1 MDDIFL
7 TSKNNI
13 TLSSTTSTVI
23 ETPLT
28 KVGSNNANNPVA
40 FGDVV
45 EEVFNLVFSIL
56 SNGLLAP
63 TGPVKVGPGAGDL
76 ASAKA
81 AVKRMLSKKHFTE

>member
-1 MDDIFL
+1 
-7 TSKNNI
+7 
-13 TLSSTTSTVI
+13 
-23 ETPLT
+23 
-28 KVGSNNANNPVA
+28 
-40 FGDVV
+40 V

-76 ASAKA
+76 AAAKA